1 MRELE
6 EFNQYRKQFKPF
18 GKLKETHIDD
28 IIDAFE
34 SKGKFTAIFSCTR
47 TGSGIFGLGP
57 WIPGRIFQTVL
68 FVEIVFVK
76 LVKPNT

>member
-34 SKGKFTAIFSCTR
+34 SKGKFIAIFRGIR
-47 TGSGIFGLGP
+47 TGIIGLDP

-76 LVKPNT
+76 PVKPNT

>member
-6 EFNQYRKQFKPF
+6 EFNHYRKQFKPF

-34 SKGKFTAIFSCTR
+34 SKGKFTAICRGTR
-47 TGSGIFGLGP
+47 TGGGIIGLGP
-57 WIPGRIFQTVL
+57 WIPGRISKRFFL
-68 FVEIVFVK
+68 
-76 LVKPNT
+76 LNLSNL

>member
-34 SKGKFTAIFSCTR
+34 SKGKFTAIFRGTR
-47 TGSGIFGLGP
+47 TA
-57 WIPGRIFQTVL
+57 
-68 FVEIVFVK
+68 VE
-76 LVKPNT
+76 